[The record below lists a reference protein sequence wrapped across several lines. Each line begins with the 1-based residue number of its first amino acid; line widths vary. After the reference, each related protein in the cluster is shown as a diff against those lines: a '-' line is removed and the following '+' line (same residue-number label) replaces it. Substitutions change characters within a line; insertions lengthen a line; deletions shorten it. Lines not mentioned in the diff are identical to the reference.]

1 MARDTMAFTRVA
13 GRRMVDPAALTAVRM
28 DAPITPLEARPVAEV
43 AAAPPVLA
51 REAMLFPTAR
61 LEEARVTNPA
71 FFEKTRKMRL
81 HPGLIVPI
89 RAEDLQPDPGST
101 REALGLPV
109 AGGDPV
115 NPDQVFGSADGT
127 RGLYLPRYALAQRVV
142 SGAEQYEIRIA
153 TGPDGQWALRVG
165 LVRQRPPGVT
175 PEAAAGEIDH
185 ELMVQLR
192 YQVMK
197 SDGGTITKTLDFTEI
212 GATADGAAV
221 IAQLRLASLAERDQV
236 LGALTTANSACGIVV
251 TRSVRVAVPMEMA
264 VMMVGQVPR
273 YRGVTRGLAQAVEPD
288 PLFLNPALHGYLMDG
303 VAPPTGTGPGLVA
316 RQVQFEG
323 SFHDYWED
331 AVDPACIYYLPD
343 AFRLARREAP
353 APFLPMMT
361 VRVVPGPAEDAEP
374 VATLEFA
381 ATPWNNL
388 RRLDAARREFAKKL
402 PLQPGDA
409 APTPVVPELGG
420 ELGGAL
426 GGLLGDLLK
435 KNKAGAGTPL
445 GDALTGALGLQ
456 VDDARVGRIRMEPLP
471 VEKAALWLAL
481 PGGTGGGL
489 VERTAAQID
498 LRTAVIVSE
507 TMPLSAFQ
515 LIYDALMGGSVSLMR
530 GELRVEPGGGVV
542 KRIPFETRF
551 DRMNGPMFETE
562 VARGAKP
569 GHFTITLTNG
579 VESPVVMAGINGS
592 LLVGGY
598 ELPTTETVSSAL
610 PITLAPGESMRV
622 GLVPKRALANLPG
635 GPAVAP
641 MLDFGKVALKPDSAA
656 LWASILDADT
666 TAEARRRVRVK
677 LFSGMFDAADGKPE
691 NRAFAVI
698 VQFEGGQSLE
708 LTPEKPEGEVVL
720 AGGSVTDLVLRRA
733 GTGGYRYRCQ
743 VIRRSARISD
753 EAWREDT
760 TDLLIP
766 LLPEG

>member
-13 GRRMVDPAALTAVRM
+13 GRRMVDAGALTAMHVE
-28 DAPITPLEARPVAEV
+28 APIQMLEARPLAEV

-61 LEEARVTNPA
+61 LAEARVTNPEL
-71 FFEKTRKMRL
+71 FERTRKMRVR
-81 HPGLIVPI
+81 PGLIVPI
-89 RAEDLQPDPGST
+89 RPEDLQPDIGST
-101 REALGLPV
+101 RGELALPV
-109 AGGDPV
+109 AAADPV
-115 NPDQVFGSADGT
+115 DPDQVFASADAT
-127 RGLYLPRYALAQRVV
+127 RGLYLPRYGLAQRTV

-153 TGPDGQWALRVG
+153 AGADGQWALRLG
-165 LVRQRPPGVT
+165 LVRVRPPGVT
-175 PEAAAGEIDH
+175 PEAAPGEIDH

-192 YQVMK
+192 YQVLK

-236 LGALTTANSACGIVV
+236 LGAITTANSACGVVV
-251 TRSVRVAVPMEMA
+251 TRSVRVAVP
-264 VMMVGQVPR
+264 VPGQVER
-273 YRGVTRGLAQAVEPD
+273 FRAVTRGLAQAVEPD
-288 PLFLNPALHGYLMDG
+288 PLFLNPALHRYVMDG
-303 VAPPTGTGPGLVA
+303 VAPATGATGPGLVA
-316 RQVQFEG
+316 RQLQFEG
-323 SFHDYWED
+323 AFHDYWED

-343 AFRLARREAP
+343 AFRLARRENP

-361 VRVVPGPAEDAEP
+361 VRVVPGPTPEAEP
-374 VATLEFA
+374 LATLEFA
-381 ATPWNNL
+381 ATPWNNP
-388 RRLDAARREFAKKL
+388 RRLEAARREFASKL
-402 PLQPGDA
+402 PLQPGDD
-409 APTPVVPELGG
+409 APRPVVPELGG
-420 ELGGAL
+420 DLGGAL

-435 KNKAGAGTPL
+435 KNKAAPGTPL
-445 GDALTGALGLQ
+445 GAALTKALGLE
-456 VDDARVGRIRMEPLP
+456 VDDARLGRIRMEPLP

-481 PGGTGGGL
+481 PGATGGGL
-489 VERTAAQID
+489 VERPAAQID
-498 LRTAVIVSE
+498 LRTAVVVSE
-507 TMPLSAFQ
+507 TLPLSAFQ

-562 VARGAKP
+562 VTAGAKP
-569 GHFTITLTNG
+569 GQFSIRLTNG
-579 VESPVVMAGINGS
+579 VESPVVMSGINGS
-592 LLVGGY
+592 LLVDGH
-598 ELPTTETVSSAL
+598 ELPTTETVSQAL
-610 PITLAPGESMRV
+610 PVTLAPGESMVV

-635 GPAVAP
+635 GPAIAP
-641 MLDFGKVALKPDSAA
+641 MLDFGKVALQPDSAA
-656 LWASILDADT
+656 LWAVILDADT

-677 LFSGMFDAADGKPE
+677 LFPGMFDAADGKPE

-698 VQFEGGQSLE
+698 VQFEGGQSVE
-708 LTPEKPEGEVVL
+708 LTPEQPEREVML

-733 GTGGYRYRCQ
+733 GTGSYRYRCQ

-753 EAWREDT
+753 ADWREDT

>member
-1 MARDTMAFTRVA
+1 MARETMAFTRVT
-13 GRRMVDPAALTAVRM
+13 GRRMVDPAAMAPVRI
-28 DAPITPLEARPVAEV
+28 DAPVTMLVARPVADV

-61 LEEARVTNPA
+61 LEEARVTNPE
-71 FFEKTRKMRL
+71 FFERTRKMRVR
-81 HPGLIVPI
+81 PGLIKPVRPGDVQPDAGSS
-89 RAEDLQPDPGST
+89 RAEL
-101 REALGLPV
+101 ALPV
-109 AGGDPV
+109 AAADPV
-115 NPDQVFGSADGT
+115 DPDQVFASADQT

-142 SGAEQYEIRIA
+142 SGAAQYEIRIA
-153 TGPDGQWALRVG
+153 AGADGQWALRAG
-165 LVRQRPPGVT
+165 LVRSRPPGVT

-185 ELMVQLR
+185 EVMVQLR
-192 YQVMK
+192 YQVLK

-212 GATADGAAV
+212 GTTADGAAV
-221 IAQLRLASLAERDQV
+221 IAQLRLATLAERDQV
-236 LGALTTANSACGIVV
+236 VSAITTANSACGIVV
-251 TRSVRVAVPMEMA
+251 TRSVRVAVPVA
-264 VMMVGQVPR
+264 GQVDR
-273 YRGVTRGLAQAVEPD
+273 FRAVTRGLVQAVEPD
-288 PLFLNPALHGYLMDG
+288 PLFLNPALHHYLMDG
-303 VAPPTGTGPGLVA
+303 VAVPTSGTGPGLVA
-316 RQVQFEG
+316 RQLQFEG

-343 AFRLARREAP
+343 AFRLARRDSP

-361 VRVVPGPAEDAEP
+361 VRVVPGATPEAEP
-374 VATLEFA
+374 LATLEFA
-381 ATPWNNL
+381 ATPWSNL

-402 PLQPGDA
+402 PMQPGDE
-409 APTPVVPELGG
+409 APKTVVPELGG

-426 GGLLGDLLK
+426 GGLLGGLLK
-435 KNKAGAGTPL
+435 KNKAAPGTPL
-445 GDALTGALGLQ
+445 GDALTDALGLQ
-456 VDDARVGRIRMEPLP
+456 VEDARVGRVRMEPLP

-481 PGGTGGGL
+481 PGGAGGGL
-489 VERTAAQID
+489 VERTGAQID
-498 LRTAVIVSE
+498 LRTAVVVSE
-507 TMPLSAFQ
+507 TMPLTEFQ

-562 VARGAKP
+562 VTAGGKP
-569 GHFTITLTNG
+569 GQFSIRLTNG
-579 VESPVVMAGINGS
+579 VESPVVVAGIDGS
-592 LLVGGY
+592 LLIDGH
-598 ELPTTETVSSAL
+598 ELPTTETVSQAL
-610 PITLAPGESMRV
+610 PMTLAPGESMVV

-635 GPAVAP
+635 GPVAAP
-641 MLDFGKVALKPDSAA
+641 MLDFGKVTLQPDSAA
-656 LWASILDADT
+656 LWAAILDADT

-677 LFSGMFDAADGKPE
+677 LFPGMFDDASGKPE

-708 LTPEKPEGEVVL
+708 LTPDNPEGEVTL

-753 EAWREDT
+753 AEWREDM